1 MSFQP
6 IVPPAGLAT
15 SATGDLFW
23 KPNVAPDRQSTSFG
37 TILANTIQEVQKAG
51 NEAHEATA
59 SLLAG
64 DGVDLH
70 QVALKAQKA
79 ELSMEMFLQVRNKVV
94 QAYQE
99 IMRMQ
104 M

>member
-1 MSFQP
+1 MAFNP
-6 IVPPAGLAT
+6 IIPPAGLGTAP
-15 SATGDLFW
+15 TGELFW
-23 KPNVAPDRQSTSFG
+23 KPNVQDRQQASFSS
-37 TILANTIQEVQKAG
+37 ILASSIHEVQQAG
-51 NEAHEATA
+51 NEAHEATKG
-59 SLLAG
+59 LLAG

-79 ELSMEMFLQVRNKVV
+79 ELSMELFLQVRNKVV

>member
-1 MSFQP
+1 MAFNP
-6 IVPPAGLAT
+6 IIPPSGLGT
-15 SATGDLFW
+15 SATGELFW
-23 KPNVAPDRQSTSFG
+23 KPSVQDRQETSFG
-37 TILANTIQEVQKAG
+37 SILATTIQEVQQAG
-51 NEAHEATA
+51 NEAHQATA